1 MRSLLLHAH
10 RDDNFDARLQV
21 SLDLARTFN
30 AHVTLLQPVAFNVV
44 IPGDFYGVTAA
55 DMAPVVRELA
65 QQFRA
70 EIEPRMA
77 GEDVR
82 FDWVDEIGL
91 ADSQMIQHAALTD
104 LAIVGASPPDGDA
117 GSGPSPL
124 AGILAVHCRAPI
136 LVVPDHAR
144 GIMTGEPAMVC
155 WNGSLEAS
163 RALRA
168 AVPLLQAASKVF
180 LVCVDS
186 NPDDDDTF
194 LPALSG
200 AQYLDR
206 HDVKCEIVEVPR
218 GTDSIAHVLRQVA
231 QAREVGLIVMGAY
244 GKPRLLETIFGGV
257 TAEMLKNP
265 DVPILLS
272 H

>member
-21 SLDLARTFN
+21 TLDLARAFN
-30 AHVTLLQPVAFNVV
+30 AHVTLLQPIAFNIVV
-44 IPGDFYGVTAA
+44 PGDFYGVTAA

-70 EIEPRMA
+70 EVEPRVA

-82 FDWVDEIGL
+82 FDWVDEVGL

-104 LAIVGASPPDGDA
+104 LAIVGASPPDDDA
-117 GSGPSPL
+117 SPGPSPL
-124 AGILAVHCRAPI
+124 AGILAVHCKTPI
-136 LVVPDHAR
+136 LVVPDHAK
-144 GIMTGEPAMVC
+144 GMETGGPAMVC
-155 WNGSLEAS
+155 WNGSMEAS
-163 RALRA
+163 RALKA

-186 NPDDDDTF
+186 DPEDDDKF
-194 LPALSG
+194 LPALTG

-206 HDVKCEIVEVPR
+206 HGVKCEIVEVPR
-218 GTDSIAHVLRQVA
+218 GKDKISHVLREVA
-231 QAREVGLIVMGAY
+231 SAREVGLIVMGAY